1 MLRVWKARTRTR
13 VVELDLLRFL
23 AAVAVVLYHFT
34 YRLRGSET
42 AAEFFPGIGRVAMH
56 GYLGVALF
64 FMISGF
70 VVLWTARERTP
81 SGFVLSRMT
90 RLYPEF
96 WVGVLLSSLAF
107 SIDQSAFA
115 EPITVPKVLAN
126 LTMVP
131 DVFRQPYVD
140 DVYWTL
146 VVELK
151 FYALLWGLSVTRQMT
166 RVEMWLFAWLIV
178 TSACFTLPVP
188 HALQSITL
196 YPYGPLFI
204 GGSLFSLIRAEGA
217 TPARLIGVTVCAVL
231 AVTYVTSQMDGFVH
245 PDDLSSVTR
254 WEARLL
260 VLLFFVTFAV
270 IALRRQAEVPFAA
283 AVAFLGT
290 LTYTLYLVH
299 NIGKAL
305 VLLPLVGRG
314 RYVALGLALTFSL
327 LLAAAISWI
336 VDVSFRRP
344 FARWLER
351 TLASVSRW
359 VKYSHA

>member
-1 MLRVWKARTRTR
+1 
-13 VVELDLLRFL
+13 LRFL

-34 YRLRGSET
+34 YRLPGSET
-42 AAEFFPGIGRVAMH
+42 AAGFFPVIGRVAMH

-96 WVGVLLSSLAF
+96 WVCVLLSSLAF
-107 SIDQSAFA
+107 SLDQSAFTGR
-115 EPITVPKVLAN
+115 PVTVPKVLAN

-131 DVFRQPYVD
+131 DFFGQVYVD

-151 FYALLWGLSVTRQMT
+151 FYALLWGLSVTRQMN
-166 RVEMWLFAWLIV
+166 RVEVWLFAWLIV
-178 TSACFTLPVP
+178 AAACFMLPVP
-188 HALQSITL
+188 HALQSVTL

-204 GGSLFSLIRAEGA
+204 GGSLFYLIRAEGP
-217 TPARLIGVTVCAVL
+217 TPARLVGVTVCAVL

-245 PDDLSSVTR
+245 PDDLSSATR

-270 IALRRQAEVPFAA
+270 IALRRHAEIPFAA
-283 AVAFLGT
+283 AIAFLGT

-305 VLLPLVGRG
+305 FLLPFVAHGK
-314 RYVALGLALTFSL
+314 YVALGLALVFSL
-327 LLAAAISWI
+327 LLSAAITWI
-336 VDVSFRRP
+336 VDVSLRRP
-344 FARWLER
+344 FARWLEQ
-351 TLASVSRW
+351 TLASLSRL
-359 VKYSHA
+359 VKYSDA